1 MNQMFETID
10 NEEEKIS
17 NTLGAKLGDSQ
28 EPPKFRIYRMFT
40 TIWNYVVLDTNL
52 ASKLENAV
60 SKQLLL
66 VQENIISHQL
76 DDGPLGDVEDIK
88 IIIKNFMLCVLDIS
102 LNENSIHYLLHSH
115 VVLDHTYEIFEDLI
129 LRQAWVFIK
138 SICEKIYNKH
148 RISSLLAV
156 LSYYSGILNEF
167 GPMRFRRK
175 LERKK
180 TVIVSKFLRYI
191 IKNRLKV
198 FKRYCF
204 QEKEGKRKKFLGL
217 LQKYYEK
224 YNIKIEDFFQKDS
237 IFTKY
242 CMKIFER
249 N

>member
-1 MNQMFETID
+1 MNQMFETI
-10 NEEEKIS
+10 NYEEEKTS
-17 NTLGAKLGDSQ
+17 NTLRDSQ
-28 EPPKFRIYRMFT
+28 MTSKFRVYRMFT
-40 TIWNYVVLDTNL
+40 TIWNYVVLDASL
-52 ASKLENAV
+52 VSKLEKAV
-60 SKQLLL
+60 SEQLLL
-66 VQENIISHQL
+66 VQENIINHQV

-88 IIIKNFMLCVLDIS
+88 IVIKNFMLCMLDIS

-129 LRQAWVFIK
+129 LRQAWIFIK

-148 RISSLLAV
+148 RISNLLGA
-156 LSYYSGILNEF
+156 LSYYTGIMNEF

-180 TVIVSKFLRYI
+180 TVIVSKFFRYI

-224 YNIKIEDFFQKDS
+224 YSSKIEDFFQKDS